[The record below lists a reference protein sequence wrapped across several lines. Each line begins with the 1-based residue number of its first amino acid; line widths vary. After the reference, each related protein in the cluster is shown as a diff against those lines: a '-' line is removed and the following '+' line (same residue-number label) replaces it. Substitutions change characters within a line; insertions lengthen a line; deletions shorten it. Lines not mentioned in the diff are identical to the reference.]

1 MSYKFHQGLQ
11 VNWLVRLEML
21 TLVDSVDVDSP
32 HVVNALMNVAIVI
45 VLTCDCGGNEPE
57 KHVLNLQLIDGYK
70 KS

>member
-45 VLTCDCGGNEPE
+45 VLTCDCWGNEPE
-57 KHVLNLQLIDGYK
+57 KHVLDLQLIDGYK